1 MGSDASDGIHRLQVS
16 SSVAGWVLR
25 FCLLADGSEGSEL
38 RGTGEPL
45 RLGGSEGRGG
55 KAAGSSPQMAWPR
68 CLRGLGGDGG
78 VTHACPVPAQSIFS
92 IWVNKFPNCQASTE

>member
-1 MGSDASDGIHRLQVS
+1 MLE
-16 SSVAGWVLR
+16 
-25 FCLLADGSEGSEL
+25 DGSEGSEL

-55 KAAGSSPQMAWPR
+55 KAAGSSLQMAWPR

-78 VTHACPVPAQSIFS
+78 GLMLVRCLLRAFS
-92 IWVNKFPNCQASTE
+92 PSG